1 MWYEPILIWECGSCS
16 CQNSGN
22 FGVHGALTGESIT
35 VWGYVSKHTC
45 QCGKPVGPQGHRNYQ
60 VCFQIQEDELEL
72 ITELTS
78 HWFLLGPCG
87 PMSNF
92 SILLH
97 TWFQWS
103 YVIFGSY
110 LMAIAEL
117 SLKKT
122 ELEETRSK
130 AQRESKMLL
139 DYTRKAIARLTYLKR

>member
-1 MWYEPILIWECGSCS
+1 MSEYSGPLSTNLHKLGPSISLHSLIREECGLANPGFIFFIPYPSAVHHL
-16 CQNSGN
+16 N
-22 FGVHGALTGESIT
+22 GVCHPYNA
-35 VWGYVSKHTC
+35 C
-45 QCGKPVGPQGHRNYQ
+45 PFRGKPCRTVYNHCASMSGFSLLLHA
-60 VCFQIQEDELEL
+60 CFQL
-72 ITELTS
+72 
-78 HWFLLGPCG
+78 
-87 PMSNF
+87 
-92 SILLH
+92 
-97 TWFQWS
+97 S